1 MQKVKHATIPQIF
14 LDTFEKI
21 EGKYPTRFS
30 KYNFKQHFRVY
41 KLC

>member
-21 EGKYPTRFS
+21 EGKYPTRF
-30 KYNFKQHFRVY
+30 YQTTFQR
-41 KLC
+41 L